1 MRWTRLWCS
10 VGGWKPASGVSAG
23 RLAALHQELSTQ
35 CPFPG
40 TAPPDPGEAPE
51 GREEDGDR
59 KESSAPCSAPGRWPA
74 PDHRDFNQEPAGH
87 GSLPIGLQCF
97 FLAMGVNSCNTC
109 TGQPGPVSLQLSER
123 FALSLLLVLCLQMVL
138 PLGKAWMLTLCCFG
152 LVLLQELV

>member
-59 KESSAPCSAPGRWPA
+59 EESSTPCSAPGRWPA
-74 PDHRDFNQEPAGH
+74 PDHRDFNQEPCRPWISAH
-87 GSLPIGLQCF
+87 RSAM
-97 FLAMGVNSCNTC
+97 FLSCQGC
-109 TGQPGPVSLQLSER
+109 E
-123 FALSLLLVLCLQMVL
+123 
-138 PLGKAWMLTLCCFG
+138 
-152 LVLLQELV
+152 LLQYVHRSAWPCLSPAFGEVCSKPTPGFVPTNGPSPG